1 MMVAAFRN
9 QDGLLDALGRL
20 RANGIGPLQT
30 YTPAPLPEAEEAG
43 SPIPLIIL
51 IGGVVG
57 ALASL
62 GLQTY
67 SSVWAYPLNIGG
79 RPDFA
84 WASFIPTIFE
94 NAVLVAILAGFVAFF
109 VLNRMPHLYDP
120 VDEAEAMRRAS
131 ADRWCLA
138 IRSDDPALLDRVR
151 PTLSDAVS
159 IEEVAS

>member
-1 MMVAAFRN
+1 MMVAAFRD
-9 QDGLLDALGRL
+9 QDGLLDAMGRL
-20 RANGIGPLQT
+20 GADGIGPLQT
-30 YTPAPLPEAEEAG
+30 YTPAPLPAAEEAG
-43 SPIPLIIL
+43 SPIPSIIL

-67 SSVWAYPLNIGG
+67 SSVWAYPIDVGG

-84 WASFIPTIFE
+84 WASFLPTVFE

-109 VLNRMPHLYDP
+109 ALNRMPLLYDP

-138 IRSDDPALLDRVR
+138 IQSDDPALLDRAR
-151 PTLSDAVS
+151 AALGAAVT